1 MIQHL
6 VSYCLRFLQG
16 SLSNCTTYHGFSTET
31 EAIHIRQRDDFV
43 KLDLQL
49 RNLVTAIADGES
61 RMTCLL
67 IQQGDSIRDH
77 VTAEAAS
84 IRLGHDSILT
94 HVTTE
99 VTNLKTAIFDEAKH
113 LGF

>member
-1 MIQHL
+1 MVQHL

-16 SLSNCTTYHGFSTET
+16 SLSNSTTYHGFSTKT
-31 EAIHIRQRDDFV
+31 EAIHIRQRDVFD

-67 IQQGDSIRDH
+67 IQQGDPIRHH
-77 VTAEAAS
+77 VTA
-84 IRLGHDSILT
+84 G
-94 HVTTE
+94 
-99 VTNLKTAIFDEAKH
+99 TAKCQA
-113 LGF
+113 